1 MKRNLMTIVS
11 LMTLAT
17 MMAFTSCTKE
27 EATGNGSQFRATM
40 EGCNAAKT
48 ELNGTALEW
57 VGGDRIAVYGTG
69 GAGIYSATPQTPAT
83 VAVFDNVSGETG
95 DGPFRAFYPATLTTD
110 GVNITL
116 PSTQTYVE
124 GSINEFP
131 MYAESSDN
139 QLAFKNLCGVLK
151 LHLTKANTNI
161 SSITVTAN
169 AEINGTFSVNYNS
182 GDPEL
187 TYSANGTNT
196 TTLTCATAQSIAEGK
211 DFYIYL
217 PEGSYSGLQIEL
229 NTDDGRYCVKT
240 ANTAINVTRSQYTLI
255 TLGST
260 LQFRPVGSKG
270 GLFTINA
277 DGDQVWFSQGNLQ
290 YQASTGTWRFAE
302 HQWDYVGTQTP
313 GGYGRYG
320 GTVCGSD
327 NRNISSTYTGWIDL
341 FGWGTSG
348 WNSGAVYYQPWST
361 NGGNFSYFPG
371 GSYTNCLTGDYA
383 EADWAWHNTISNG
396 GNAVHQWR
404 TLTSVEWD
412 YLLKNRYDASAK
424 CGTGNIDGVGGLI
437 ILPDSW
443 TLPSGCTFISGLA
456 SNDWT
461 DNSYNLDEW
470 ARMESA
476 GAVFLPAA
484 GHRNYINVNSVGYT
498 GLYWST
504 TPDPDS
510 YAATGM
516 DFYSNYLCTPFYSF
530 RGDGLSVRPVQDEE

>member
-17 MMAFTSCTKE
+17 MTAFTSCTKE
-27 EATGNGSQFRATM
+27 ATTGNGSQFRATM

-95 DGPFRAFYPATLTTD
+95 GGPFRAFYPASLTTD

-196 TTLTCATAQSIAEGK
+196 TTLTCTTAQSIAEGK
-211 DFYIYL
+211 DYYIYL
-217 PEGSYSGLQIEL
+217 PEGNYSGLQIEMF
-229 NTDDGRYCVKT
+229 TDDSRYCIKH
-240 ANTAINVTRSQYTLI
+240 ANTTINVTRSQYTLI
-255 TLGST
+255 TLGET
-260 LQFRPVGSKG
+260 LVFRPIGSKG
-270 GLFTINA
+270 GLFSINA
-277 DGDQVWFSQGNLQ
+277 DGSQVWFSQGNLQ
-290 YQASTGTWRFAE
+290 YQASTQTWRFAE
-302 HQWDYVGTQTP
+302 NQYDYVGQV
-313 GGYGRYG
+313 GENNY
-320 GTVCGSD
+320 GSD
-327 NRNISSTYTGWIDL
+327 GNVYENGVRSRNDYIDIAYSGWIDL
-341 FGWGTSG
+341 FGWGT
-348 WNSGAVYYQPWST
+348 
-361 NGGNFSYFPG
+361 GNNPILHTSIAG
-371 GSYTNCLTGDYA
+371 DYTNFV
-383 EADWAWHNTISNG
+383 DWGVNAISNG
-396 GNAVHQWR
+396 GNTGNIWR
-404 TLTSVEWD
+404 TLTNDEWN
-412 YLLKNRYDASAK
+412 YLLNTRTGAANKW
-424 CGTGNIDGVGGLI
+424 GTGSVNGMHGI
-437 ILPDSW
+437 ILLPDSW
-443 TLPSGCTFISGLA
+443 TLPDGGHFSSGGNS
-456 SNDWT
+456 DWGNWT
-461 DNSYNLDEW
+461 RNTYTNSEW
-470 ARMESA
+470 VDMESA
-476 GAVFLPAA
+476 GAIFLPAA
-484 GHRNYINVNSVGYT
+484 GYRGWKTFFIGWQGV
-498 GLYWST
+498 YWSST
-504 TPDPDS
+504 D
-510 YAATGM
+510 
-516 DFYSNYLCTPFYSF
+516 L
-530 RGDGLSVRPVQDEE
+530 GDGPRAFSFYHDGFSSIIGTMNPCDGSSVRLIRDNS